1 MTKQESDSLKD
12 YTNSETKPM
21 KKSVNTTT
29 TKSNQEL
36 QIKND
41 LGIIENNLIE
51 GLTLTEILKD
61 KKLNPSRISLMKFYA
76 ILKKNP
82 DLETRVSEA
91 RKIGIQTLIDKLLQV
106 FNHQEVEN
114 PNQILWIREKTRF
127 IQYLAGKLTDL
138 YSDNKPIKQNI
149 DQRMTITWEDSPDLI
164 DVGATDITPTPPKEN

>member
-1 MTKQESDSLKD
+1 
-12 YTNSETKPM
+12 M
-21 KKSVNTTT
+21 KKSAATTT
-29 TKSNQEL
+29 KKSNQEL
-36 QIKND
+36 EIMKSLD
-41 LGIIENNLIE
+41 TIESNLIE

-61 KKLNPSRISLMKFYA
+61 KNLNPSRISLMKFYA

-82 DLETRVSEA
+82 ELNSRVSEA

-149 DQRMTITWEDSPDLI
+149 DQRMTIQWEDTPDLI
-164 DVGATDITPTPPKEN
+164 DVGATDITPTPPKD